1 MGISMSKALTD
12 ESKPLTAK
20 MLRFVEAYLANDGN
34 GTRAAIT
41 AGYGQK
47 SAHVTASRL
56 LKLPKV
62 QDALRYGVDA
72 IMQRGMVKAANRM
85 VKLVDNRSAYIAY
98 EASKDVLDR
107 TGVGVGDGK
116 GSGRGGLQVNITI
129 NDPRGPQG
137 TLIDVTPGGQKRDSV
152 P

>member
-1 MGISMSKALTD
+1 MTKAITD

-20 MLRFVEAYLANDGN
+20 MMRFVEAYLANDGN
-34 GTRAAIT
+34 GTKAAIT

-85 VKLVDNRSAYIAY
+85 VKLVNHKSAYIGY
-98 EASKDVLDR
+98 EASKDILDR

-129 NDPRGPQG
+129 NDPGGPKG
-137 TLIDVTPGGQKRDSV
+137 PSSM
-152 P
+152 